1 MNDECKEADAYVR
14 DHLLIEWLC
23 EYFKITHVDIERYY
37 DDWIEWLN
45 RHDRYYDDRVEW
57 QRRHNEQS

>member
-45 RHDRYYDDRVEW
+45 RHDRYYDD
-57 QRRHNEQS
+57 